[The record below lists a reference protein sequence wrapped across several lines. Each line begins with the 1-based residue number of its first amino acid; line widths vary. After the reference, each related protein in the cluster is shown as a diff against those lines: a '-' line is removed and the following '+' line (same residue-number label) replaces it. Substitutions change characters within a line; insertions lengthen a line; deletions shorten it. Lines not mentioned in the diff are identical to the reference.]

1 MPLTPDLLGNHH
13 DDLDQHQPGPAPSN
27 DELLPEI
34 ADVRDWA
41 AEAAHAELRK
51 SEQNLERG
59 SGLVTI
65 WPMSAVGPKGDIRI
79 AADFLIRSPRR
90 RWRAGSTAL
99 RDQVSWQS

>member
-65 WPMSAVGPKGDIRI
+65 WPMSAVGRYC
-79 AADFLIRSPRR
+79 
-90 RWRAGSTAL
+90 
-99 RDQVSWQS
+99 